1 MAKKYN
7 PDDLN
12 EAKIFSLVLIPL
24 LGQYV
29 VTLEEIKGQRLV
41 PIWIGVNEGNAIGLK
56 LQGEELPRPMTH
68 DLMMNFLGALD
79 VKVEKVVVT
88 DLKEGTYYATITL
101 ANGTRRYEIDAR
113 PSDAMALAV
122 RTGSAIFVTEKV
134 LKKCP
139 VIMKPISETE
149 VDKFKKDLQDLKPE
163 DFFKGL
169 DKGSQPNPGPLPP
182 GLPDPFDPFE
192 EEEDDEEDPEEPTN

>member
-1 MAKKYN
+1 MKPEPIK
-7 PDDLN
+7 

-29 VTLEEIKGQRLV
+29 ITLEEVEGQRLV

-56 LQGEELPRPMTH
+56 LQDEQLPRPMTH
-68 DLMMNFLGALD
+68 DLMNNMFKALG
-79 VKVEKVVVT
+79 VKVELVVIS
-88 DLKEGTYYATITL
+88 DLKDGTYYAIVTL
-101 ANGTRRYEIDAR
+101 AAGQRRYEIDAR

-122 RTGSAIFVTEKV
+122 RSATPIFVGEKV

-139 VIMKPISETE
+139 VIMKPISEEE
-149 VDKFKKDLQDLKPE
+149 VDKFKDQLQGLKPE

-169 DKGSQPNPGPLPP
+169 EEKPEKGPP
-182 GLPDPFDPFE
+182 GKLGEKEEE
-192 EEEDDEEDPEEPTN
+192 EEEDDGEEGEEQAPGN

>member
-1 MAKKYN
+1 MKTNGSLK
-7 PDDLN
+7 

-29 VTLEEIKGQRLV
+29 VTLEEVGGQRLI

-56 LQGEELPRPMTH
+56 LQGEQLPRPMTH
-68 DLMMNFLGALD
+68 DLMSNMLEALGI
-79 VKVEKVVVT
+79 KVERIVVT
-88 DLKEGTYYATITL
+88 DLKEGTYFAAITL
-101 ANGTRRYEIDAR
+101 ASGSRRYDIDSR

-122 RTGSAIFVTEKV
+122 RTATPIFVDEKV

-139 VIMKPISETE
+139 VIMKPISEEE
-149 VDKFKKDLQDLKPE
+149 VEKFKHNLQNLKPE

-169 DKGSQPNPGPLPP
+169 EDKPGS
-182 GLPDPFDPFE
+182 E
-192 EEEDDEEDPEEPTN
+192 ESTAT

>member
-1 MAKKYN
+1 MKQDGNLK
-7 PDDLN
+7 

-29 VTLEEIKGQRLV
+29 VTLEEMGGQRLI

-56 LQGEELPRPMTH
+56 LQGEQLPRPMTH
-68 DLMMNFLGALD
+68 DLMSSMLEVL
-79 VKVEKVVVT
+79 KVRVERIVVT
-88 DLKEGTYYATITL
+88 DLREGTYYAAITL
-101 ANGTRRYEIDAR
+101 NAGSQRFEIDSR

-122 RTGSAIFVTEKV
+122 RMATPIFVDEKV

-139 VIMKPISETE
+139 VIMKPITE
-149 VDKFKKDLQDLKPE
+149 DEVAKFKKDLQGLKPE

-169 DKGSQPNPGPLPP
+169 ESREGQPPS
-182 GLPDPFDPFE
+182 
-192 EEEDDEEDPEEPTN
+192 EEPPP

>member
-1 MAKKYN
+1 MKSNGPLK
-7 PDDLN
+7 

-29 VTLEEIKGQRLV
+29 VTLEEVGGQRLI

-56 LQGEELPRPMTH
+56 LQGEQLPRPMTH
-68 DLMMNFLGALD
+68 DLISTMLTTLGVTVD
-79 VKVEKVVVT
+79 RVVVT
-88 DLKEGTYYATITL
+88 DLKDGTYYAVIL
-101 ANGTRRYEIDAR
+101 LVAGSRRYEIDAR

-122 RTGSAIFVTEKV
+122 RNSTPIYVDEKV

-139 VIMKPISETE
+139 IIMKPISEEE
-149 VDKFKKDLQDLKPE
+149 VERFKQNLQNLKPE

-169 DKGSQPNPGPLPP
+169 EEKPPDEGLPP
-182 GLPDPFDPFE
+182 VA
-192 EEEDDEEDPEEPTN
+192 

>member
-1 MAKKYN
+1 MKSENSNHVK
-7 PDDLN
+7 

-29 VTLEEIKGQRLV
+29 LTLEEVGGQRLV

-56 LQGEELPRPMTH
+56 LQDEHLPRPMTH
-68 DLMMNFLGALD
+68 DLMGNMLKQLG
-79 VKVEKVVVT
+79 VKVERITVS
-88 DLKEGTYYATITL
+88 DLRNGTYYAVITL
-101 ANGTRRYEIDAR
+101 NNGTRRYDIDSR

-122 RTGSAIFVTEKV
+122 RTNTPIFVDEKV

-139 VIMKPISETE
+139 VIMKPISEDE
-149 VDKFKKDLQDLKPE
+149 VEKFKLNLQNLKPE

-169 DKGSQPNPGPLPP
+169 ESGP
-182 GLPDPFDPFE
+182 
-192 EEEDDEEDPEEPTN
+192 PEEGEPPRG

>member
-1 MAKKYN
+1 MAQKSTLK
-7 PDDLN
+7 

-29 VTLEEIKGQRLV
+29 LTLEELEGQRLV

-56 LQGEELPRPMTH
+56 LQNERLPRPMTH
-68 DLMMNFLGALD
+68 DLMVLVLEALK
-79 VKVEKVVVT
+79 VKVERIVVT
-88 DLKEGTYYATITL
+88 DLKDGTYYAVVTL
-101 ANGTRRYEIDAR
+101 LQGSERYQIDSR

-122 RTGSAIFVTEKV
+122 RTATPIFVDEKV

-139 VIMKPISETE
+139 VIMKPISEEE
-149 VDKFKKDLQDLKPE
+149 VEKFKADLQNLKPE

-169 DKGSQPNPGPLPP
+169 EDKPGGEKPP
-182 GLPDPFDPFE
+182 DAG
-192 EEEDDEEDPEEPTN
+192 PTP

>member
-1 MAKKYN
+1 MKSNGHLK
-7 PDDLN
+7 

-29 VTLEEIKGQRLV
+29 VTLEEVGGQRLV

-56 LQGEELPRPMTH
+56 LQGEQLPRPMTH
-68 DLMMNFLGALD
+68 DLMSSILGSLG

-88 DLKEGTYYATITL
+88 DLEDGTYFASITL
-101 ANGTRRYEIDAR
+101 MIGTQRHEIDSR

-122 RTGSAIFVTEKV
+122 RTNTPIYIDEKV

-139 VIMKPISETE
+139 VIMKPITE
-149 VDKFKKDLQDLKPE
+149 EEVEKFKKNLQTMKPE
-163 DFFKGL
+163 DFFKDL
-169 DKGSQPNPGPLPP
+169 EPEKGEEGKEGPE
-182 GLPDPFDPFE
+182 GQ
-192 EEEDDEEDPEEPTN
+192 

>member
-1 MAKKYN
+1 MKSDGSLK
-7 PDDLN
+7 

-29 VTLEEIKGQRLV
+29 LTLEEVGGQRLV

-56 LQGEELPRPMTH
+56 LQDEQLPRPMTH
-68 DLMMNFLGALD
+68 DLMANSFKTLG
-79 VKVEKVVVT
+79 VKVERIVVS
-88 DLKEGTYYATITL
+88 DLRDGTYYAVIVL
-101 ANGTRRYEIDAR
+101 NAGQRRYEIDAR

-122 RTGSAIFVTEKV
+122 RVSTPIFVDEKV

-139 VIMKPISETE
+139 VIMKPITE
-149 VDKFKKDLQDLKPE
+149 EEVEKFKSNLQNIKPE

-169 DKGSQPNPGPLPP
+169 EDK
-182 GLPDPFDPFE
+182 PDKDPAG
-192 EEEDDEEDPEEPTN
+192 

>member
-1 MAKKYN
+1 MKSDGSLK
-7 PDDLN
+7 

-29 VTLEEIKGQRLV
+29 LTLEEVGGQRLV

-56 LQGEELPRPMTH
+56 LQGEQLPRPMTH
-68 DLMMNFLGALD
+68 DLMSNMLSSLG
-79 VKVEKVVVT
+79 VKVERVVVS
-88 DLKEGTYYATITL
+88 DLKEGTYFAVITL
-101 ANGTRRYEIDAR
+101 QEGQRRYEIDAR

-122 RTGSAIFVTEKV
+122 RASTPIFVDEKV

-139 VIMKPISETE
+139 VIMKPITDEE
-149 VDKFKKDLQDLKPE
+149 VGKFKDSLQSLKPE

-169 DKGSQPNPGPLPP
+169 EGEPEEGEPP
-182 GLPDPFDPFE
+182 G
-192 EEEDDEEDPEEPTN
+192 

>member
-1 MAKKYN
+1 MKSDGGYK
-7 PDDLN
+7 

-29 VTLEEIKGQRLV
+29 LTLEEVGGQRLV

-56 LQGEELPRPMTH
+56 LQDEQLPRPMTH
-68 DLMMNFLGALD
+68 DLMSNVFKTLG
-79 VKVEKVVVT
+79 VKVERVLIS
-88 DLKEGTYYATITL
+88 DLRDGTYYAVISLTT
-101 ANGTRRYEIDAR
+101 GTRRFEIDAR

-122 RTGSAIFVTEKV
+122 RSDTPIFVGEKV

-139 VIMKPISETE
+139 VIMKPISQDE
-149 VDKFKKDLQDLKPE
+149 VEKFKQNLQNIKPE

-169 DKGSQPNPGPLPP
+169 EGNP
-182 GLPDPFDPFE
+182 
-192 EEEDDEEDPEEPTN
+192 PEEGDAPRG

>member
-1 MAKKYN
+1 MKGDGSLK
-7 PDDLN
+7 

-29 VTLEEIKGQRLV
+29 VTLEEIGGQRLI

-68 DLMMNFLGALD
+68 DLMANLLSTLS
-79 VKVEKVVVT
+79 VKVDKVIVT
-88 DLKEGTYYATITL
+88 DLKEGTYYAVIGL
-101 ANGTRRYEIDAR
+101 SVGSRHFEIDSR

-122 RTGSAIFVTEKV
+122 RTSTPIFVDEKV

-139 VIMKPISETE
+139 LIMKPISEDE
-149 VDKFKKDLQDLKPE
+149 VDKFKKDLQNLKPE

-169 DKGSQPNPGPLPP
+169 EGGPKPP
-182 GLPDPFDPFE
+182 Q
-192 EEEDDEEDPEEPTN
+192 EPTV

>member
-1 MAKKYN
+1 MKNDAHLK
-7 PDDLN
+7 

-29 VTLEEIKGQRLV
+29 LTLEEVGGQRLV

-56 LQGEELPRPMTH
+56 LQEEQLPRPMTH
-68 DLMMNFLGALD
+68 DLMNNMLKTVGA
-79 VKVEKVVVT
+79 KVERIIVS
-88 DLKEGTYYATITL
+88 DLREGTYYAVITL
-101 ANGTRRYEIDAR
+101 TNGQKRYEIDAR

-122 RTGSAIFVTEKV
+122 RTSSPIFVDEKV

-139 VIMKPISETE
+139 VIMKPISKEE
-149 VDKFKKDLQDLKPE
+149 VEKFKDQLQNLKPE

-169 DKGSQPNPGPLPP
+169 EDKPDKGPS
-182 GLPDPFDPFE
+182 E
-192 EEEDDEEDPEEPTN
+192 

>member
-1 MAKKYN
+1 MKSNGHLK
-7 PDDLN
+7 

-29 VTLEEIKGQRLV
+29 VTLEEIGGQRLI

-56 LQGEELPRPMTH
+56 LQGEQLPRPMTH
-68 DLMMNFLGALD
+68 DLISTMLSTLG
-79 VKVEKVVVT
+79 VKMERVVVT
-88 DLKEGTYYATITL
+88 DLKDGTYYATIIL
-101 ANGTRRYEIDAR
+101 AAGTRRFEIDSR

-122 RTGSAIFVTEKV
+122 RTETPIYVDEKV

-139 VIMKPISETE
+139 IIMKPISEDE
-149 VDKFKKDLQDLKPE
+149 VEKFKQNLQNLKPE

-169 DKGSQPNPGPLPP
+169 
-182 GLPDPFDPFE
+182 E
-192 EEEDDEEDPEEPTN
+192 EKPPEEGPAA